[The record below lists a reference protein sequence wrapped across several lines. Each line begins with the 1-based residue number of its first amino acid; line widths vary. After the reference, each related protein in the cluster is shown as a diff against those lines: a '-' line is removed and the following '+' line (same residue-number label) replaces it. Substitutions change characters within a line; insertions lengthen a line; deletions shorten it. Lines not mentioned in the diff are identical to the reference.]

1 MRDALTR
8 ILLVAQCSPPP
19 EHASCS
25 FWGLYLPMTD
35 HEVFTF
41 SDVCIFYSRRCCR
54 LLHVYTGDAL
64 LCEMLSLKLSIFT
77 ALTNEAWYLQI
88 FIAKSW
94 IEKNLLSFKK
104 VSALMLATLKWIL
117 CDQKTITT
125 LKYYILKCK
134 TMSIYTNLQILIN
147 IIILPNIYV
156 SEYFG
161 YLTITTIIY
170 KWYFINNKSLRIF
183 TIRHS

>member
-1 MRDALTR
+1 MRDALTC
-8 ILLVAQCSPPP
+8 ILLVAQCSLPP

-41 SDVCIFYSRRCCR
+41 SNVCIFYSRRCCR

-64 LCEMLSLKLSIFT
+64 LCETLSPKLSIFT

-104 VSALMLATLKWIL
+104 VSALDTCNTKMNSMWPKDSHNPKIL
-117 CDQKTITT
+117 HFEMEN
-125 LKYYILKCK
+125 YV
-134 TMSIYTNLQILIN
+134 NL
-147 IIILPNIYV
+147 Y
-156 SEYFG
+156 
-161 YLTITTIIY
+161 
-170 KWYFINNKSLRIF
+170 
-183 TIRHS
+183 